1 MTRKRK
7 SKPRPSR
14 RVEENEPSRNY
25 LKRMEKLGPRNGE
38 SLIAYR
44 KRMAAIREGRRLW
57 ISIWKQYKANREECA
72 RALGVPRNNIAYELR
87 MVGLSVEILDNMRRQ
102 NNWEQL

>member
-1 MTRKRK
+1 
-7 SKPRPSR
+7 
-14 RVEENEPSRNY
+14 
-25 LKRMEKLGPRNGE
+25 MEKLGPREGE

-57 ISIWKQYKANREECA
+57 ISVWKQYAGNSAECA

-87 MVGLSVEILDNMRRQ
+87 MVGLSTTILDRMRRQ